1 MPTAGATIASMVTA
15 VAAITDGAAGRP
27 STVILLTAMMIV
39 ATADLADL
47 ADQADHTAMVDHVAG
62 KPMVGL
68 TAVADPAAVKR
79 MADLAVVDRMV
90 VAHLTAVTDPAVVK
104 RMVVVHLTA
113 VEHRTVAKRTA
124 VEHLTAVA
132 DILAATIGN
141 Q

>member
-1 MPTAGATIASMVTA
+1 MPTAGASIASTVRA
-15 VAAITDGAAGRP
+15 EAAITDGAAGRP

-39 ATADLADL
+39 ATADQV
-47 ADQADHTAMVDHVAG
+47 DQADHTAMVDHVVE

-68 TAVADPAAVKR
+68 TAVADQVVVDPTVVKR
-79 MADLAVVDRMV
+79 MADPVVVDRMV
-90 VAHLTAVTDPAVVK
+90 VA
-104 RMVVVHLTA
+104 HLTA